1 MQSFN
6 TPSIGNPQ
14 AFNHSLC
21 LGCGEFEPC
30 LAGVGKL
37 NQKCPVFPVEYKCYF
52 FFNMKVFKEI
62 VHFHKKM
69 AQRKGLQ
76 GQGFN
81 AWSMSRKSWLLI
93 LPFTCT
99 KKLTIISGSGLGHL
113 NMVFVP
119 GIGI

>member
-1 MQSFN
+1 
-6 TPSIGNPQ
+6 
-14 AFNHSLC
+14 
-21 LGCGEFEPC
+21 
-30 LAGVGKL
+30 
-37 NQKCPVFPVEYKCYF
+37 
-52 FFNMKVFKEI
+52 MKVFKEI
-62 VHFHKKM
+62 VPFHKKM

-93 LPFTCT
+93 LPFT